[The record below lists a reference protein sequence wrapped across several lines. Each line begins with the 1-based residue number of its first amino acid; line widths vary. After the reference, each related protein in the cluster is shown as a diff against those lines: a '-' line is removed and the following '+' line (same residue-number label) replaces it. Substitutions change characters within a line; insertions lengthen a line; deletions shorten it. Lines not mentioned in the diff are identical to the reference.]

1 MATSPVAAKRL
12 EGKTI
17 LITGASSGI
26 GRSTAFEFARS
37 SPESLRLVLAAR
49 RLDALSQIAAD
60 IYREVGIGVKIHT
73 VQLDVSNRDEVRLLI
88 SRLPTEFREIDILVN
103 NA

>member
-1 MATSPVAAKRL
+1 
-12 EGKTI
+12 
-17 LITGASSGI
+17 
-26 GRSTAFEFARS
+26 
-37 SPESLRLVLAAR
+37 
-49 RLDALSQIAAD
+49 
-60 IYREVGIGVKIHT
+60 